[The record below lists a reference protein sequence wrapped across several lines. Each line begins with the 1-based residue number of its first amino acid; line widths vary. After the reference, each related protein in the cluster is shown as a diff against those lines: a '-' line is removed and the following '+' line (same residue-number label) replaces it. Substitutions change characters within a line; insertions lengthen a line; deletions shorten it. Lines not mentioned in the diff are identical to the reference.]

1 MLKAFKVMTDNSFED
16 LFAGYFSEGLESFL
30 SHLSVNCVV
39 LAYKHPNLQVLVHKM
54 PGQEFSLIP
63 GGFVKKAESVDDAAY
78 RNLAILGIKEVFLRQ
93 IKTFGDVRR
102 GIEIS
107 DADNILT
114 EENRKIYKWSKQR
127 FVTVAYYGLINYS
140 ATQIVPGGL
149 VLNLE
154 WLNVDHLEN
163 MGMDHGNIVSET
175 RKLLA
180 TELLNYPVLSN
191 LLPETFTLNELRG
204 LFEAILERPIDRGTF
219 RRKMLKLDLVEQIDR
234 RKDTLGR
241 PSHLFRFKTD
251 KYQRFLA
258 EENKFGF

>member
-1 MLKAFKVMTDNSFED
+1 MSKVFKVMTDNSIED

-39 LAYKHPNLQVLVHKM
+39 LAYNHPNLLVLVHKM

-63 GGFVKKAESVDDAAY
+63 GGFVKKTESVDDAAY
-78 RNLAILGIKEVFLRQ
+78 RNLALLGIKEVFLRQ
-93 IKTFGDVRR
+93 IKTFGDIRR
-102 GIEIS
+102 GIEIP
-107 DADNILT
+107 DAGMVLT
-114 EENRKIYKWSKQR
+114 EENRKIYEWTKQR
-127 FVTVAYYGLINYS
+127 FVTVAFYGLINYS
-140 ATQIVPGGL
+140 VTQIVQGGL
-149 VLNLE
+149 AFDFE

-180 TELLNYPVLSN
+180 TELLNHPVLSN

-219 RRKMLKLDLVEQIDR
+219 RRKMLKLDLVEQIDQ
-234 RKDTLGR
+234 RKDVLGR
-241 PSHLFRFKTD
+241 PSHLFRFKTEQ
-251 KYQRFLA
+251 YYRFLA